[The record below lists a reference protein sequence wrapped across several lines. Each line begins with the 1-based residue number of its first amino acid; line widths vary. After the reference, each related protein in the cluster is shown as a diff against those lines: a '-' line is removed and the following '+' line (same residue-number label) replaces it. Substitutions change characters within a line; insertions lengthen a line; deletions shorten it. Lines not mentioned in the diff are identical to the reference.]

1 MIPSNT
7 PTPTHSAAQPKE
19 TIAKVIFK
27 TDSSGRSAVAVGGVC
42 FILMACTAF
51 HLRRRRNNLD
61 ISGLQSTKNDLS
73 DNHLQ
78 YSSDS
83 VVAISSDSVDRAG
96 AAKCSKNKVVDDVDL
111 EEGRR
116 DPNSVYNKLMVGNIN
131 NIMAVMDMTDAIHVP
146 KMFTRQKEK
155 VSNPDADDKK
165 SVDSVEVT
173 PKACKPVRVIS
184 RLSPMFSPM
193 KEFSIKMKERKRRS
207 LTADYQKSRSMACL
221 DLPSTHSGSN
231 SDSEDSA
238 SRTSEYKSISSVKNE
253 DMQSPDE
260 VHDVEEPCESF
271 AESDTSDAIAI
282 SLHHSAEESSS
293 VTTPYQADVSIG
305 SSVQFTY
312 EEELLNSGRYGD
324 GFSFR
329 DVYFD
334 PENEL
339 YECRVPTG
347 HLGISVDSTQLGLR
361 VQKINPTS
369 PLYNIVSA
377 GDVIIG
383 VNDVDVVGLESFVFW
398 ELVARRA
405 SKHHDCCLVI
415 MKI

>member
-1 MIPSNT
+1 MSPSNS
-7 PTPTHSAAQPKE
+7 PTSIHTTAQQPKE
-19 TIAKVIFK
+19 ISTKVIFK

-51 HLRRRRNNLD
+51 HLRRRQNNSE
-61 ISGLQSTKNDLS
+61 ISDLQSTKNDRS

-116 DPNSVYNKLMVGNIN
+116 DPNSVYNKLMAGNIN
-131 NIMAVMDMTDAIHVP
+131 NIMAVMDMADAIHVP
-146 KMFTRQKEK
+146 KMFTKQKEK

-173 PKACKPVRVIS
+173 PKASKPVRVIS

-231 SDSEDSA
+231 VDSEDSA
-238 SRTSEYKSISSVKNE
+238 SSTSECKSISSIKNE
-253 DMQSPDE
+253 HMPPGE
-260 VHDVEEPCESF
+260 IHDDEEPCEAF
-271 AESDTSDAIAI
+271 AISDDSDAKAL

-293 VTTPYQADVSIG
+293 VTTPYQADVSMG

-339 YECRVPTG
+339 YECRVPG
-347 HLGISVDSTQLGLR
+347 NLGISVDSTQLGLR

-398 ELVARRA
+398 QLVSRRA